1 MKIKP
6 SCSNCHSPIAWLALW
21 KWFQGRTS
29 QLKCSACDQTILSG
43 AALIGFYL
51 FFGILM
57 TFGLNHIDYISQFL
71 LNVGLAIPGWIL
83 ALGIGAICLLI
94 MILTAYLVLLV
105 KSSSFR

>member
-6 SCSNCHSPIAWLALW
+6 GCTHCHFPIARLALW

-29 QLKCSACDQTILSG
+29 ELKCSACDQTILSG
-43 AALIGFYL
+43 TALIGFYL

-57 TFGLNHIDYISQFL
+57 TFGLNYIDSISQFL

-94 MILTAYLVLLV
+94 MILAAYLVLLV